1 MKSIAL
7 PLKSVVLAFC
17 CLLLLQPAFAQIKIN
32 EYSAANK
39 NVAANNGEF
48 YDWIELYNAGSSAV
62 NVGGWY
68 LSDNINNLIKWQIP
82 AGLSINAGAFRLI
95 YCSGRNGV
103 FGGQYN
109 TNFKL
114 TQSDTSEYIILT
126 NSGGVIQDSTKIY
139 PNQRNQS
146 HGRSTNGAATWSV
159 FTSSTP
165 GTSNNAQTAYLNY
178 VPMVQFNLAPGFYSG
193 TQSVTLS
200 CPQSNV
206 TIRYTTNGAIPT
218 TSSTLYSGPISVA
231 TTKCIRARAFDNGTQ
246 YAPSFTETNTYFI
259 NETHTLPVMALAS
272 DSFTYLFNST
282 KPVIQGNMEY
292 FSAAGQFVW
301 EIEGDYNPHG
311 NDSWAYPQKG
321 VDFNVEDEYGR
332 GVEINKKM
340 FYTSSRKKFNWLILK
355 AAASDNF
362 PGNAGSHPAA
372 HIRDAYDQTL
382 AEKFNLNLDVRRMD
396 HCLVFIN
403 GQYWGVYEYRERVD
417 ADYFDHYYD
426 QQEQYVDNL
435 QYWGGMNV
443 KLGSD
448 TAWNNLYYYVTS
460 HNMAVPAYYQYVT
473 DRLDIMSLIDM
484 VILGTYTVNSD
495 WLNWN
500 TAWWRGR
507 KTPNNVKW
515 KYWLWDTDNIFN
527 LGENYSQW
535 PTTNNTA
542 DPCDIESA
550 NGGGPDFSDP
560 SIGPAMGHIVIF
572 NALRQNQ
579 IFNQIYIN
587 RYADLI
593 NTAFNCTNM
602 LNHLDTMIARIQ
614 PEMQR
619 QCTRWSGNYNQW
631 VQNVQFLRN
640 QISGRCNTISGGI
653 TNCYNVTGPYPV
665 KVNVYPACAGKVKVN
680 SLIPDEYPFSGTYYG
695 GVNQSLKAYPAS
707 GWQFDHWQM
716 VHTANPNTTT
726 DSIWFDL
733 GTTGDSIVAVFTQ
746 VNPQPGILYV
756 NIKGQNPGTV
766 TINGSP
772 VADNSPYVY
781 TLGTQLNVQATPVP
795 GCTFYKWEANHSLVY
810 PNDTAESGYFC
821 FREADTLKVIFD
833 DCSVV
838 PDSLTV
844 LVQQPGF
851 GTVTI
856 NSLLVPTP
864 ITVPM
869 NAGTL
874 LNIVA
879 TPTTNYTFSHWQ
891 IAHHTI
897 APNSNAATAS
907 FTFQQRDTLIAI
919 FLPPDTMNLTVM
931 VNPAG
936 GGNVS
941 VNGTTPA
948 SYPTVMKFVNGTP
961 LTAVATAAGGYSFT
975 NWSILH
981 HTLAPNNSAATVNF
995 TITQHDTLVAN
1006 FTVNPNPP
1014 DTFNLTVLVNPLA
1027 GGNVSVNGTTP
1038 PAYPAVLKYVDGTL
1052 INLQATANGGYTFA
1066 NYTLL
1071 HHTLSPNNTTANANF
1086 IITQNDTLLATFTL
1100 NPPDTF
1106 DLTVMVNPLGGGNV
1120 SLNGTTP
1127 PAYPAVLKYV
1137 DGTLINLQAVANG
1150 GFTFTN
1156 WTILHHTLNPNNTS
1170 ANASF
1175 TITQNDTLLAT
1186 FTANPQPDTFDLTVM
1201 VTPIGGGNVSVNS
1214 VTPPAYPTVMKFV
1227 DGTLVNVAATAN
1239 GGYTFT
1245 NWTLLHHALAPNN
1258 TTANAS
1264 FVITQN
1270 DTLLA
1275 TFTANPNPPD
1285 TFKLTVLVNP
1295 AGGGNVSINGTALS
1309 TYPSVLQLVD
1319 GTLVSASETPNGGFA
1334 FSNWTLL
1341 HHTLSP
1347 NNGSVNA
1354 SFTIHQDDTLVA
1366 NYNVVVPVRTLV
1378 LQTVPANSGIMV
1390 VNGTTYTSFPTSLSI
1405 NDGTAVSASQTPNS
1419 GFLFT
1424 NWNLV
1429 AGTLNPN
1436 NTANPVNFTVTQN
1449 DTLYAY
1455 YSIAPPDTYAIVVNV
1470 MPNIFAGDVTVAGVT
1485 PVNHQY
1491 PAVFYFPKGTN
1502 VDFSATGLNN
1512 YTFSHYQFLHH
1523 GPVPNSSAPVVFIN
1537 VQHPDTVTAYFNE
1550 GKDPIDSV
1558 VQVLIPSGFSPDGD
1572 GVNDEFRVFL
1582 RPDGHMFTEYS
1593 MQIYNR
1599 WGQRV
1604 FESNLQSHGWSGYFG
1619 TQKCDIGVYSY
1630 MLVGKLE
1637 TGEEILKKGTVTLI
1651 R

>member
-1 MKSIAL
+1 MKITVL
-7 PLKSVVLAFC
+7 PLKSIVVAVLC
-17 CLLLLQPAFAQIKIN
+17 SLLLSPAFAQIKIN

-39 NVAANNGEF
+39 SLQVANNGEY
-48 YDWIELYNAGSSAV
+48 YDWIELYNAGSSSV

-68 LSDNINNLIKWQIP
+68 LSDNITNLIKWQIP
-82 AGLSINAGAFRLI
+82 AGLTINAGAFRLI

-103 FGGQYN
+103 FSGQYN

-126 NSGGVIQDSTKIY
+126 NAGGIIQDSTKIF

-146 HGRSTNGAATWSV
+146 HGRTTNGAATWSV
-159 FTSSTP
+159 FTTATP
-165 GTSNNAQTAYLNY
+165 GATNNAQTGYLDY
-178 VPMVQFNLAPGFYSG
+178 VPMVQFSLAPGFYSG

-218 TSSTLYSGPISVA
+218 TASTLYSGPISVA

-259 NETHTLPVMALAS
+259 NETHTLPVMALSS
-272 DSFTYLFNST
+272 DQFTNLFNGGTQS
-282 KPVIQGNMEY
+282 IQGNIEY
-292 FSAAGQFVW
+292 FSTAGQFVW

-321 VDFNVEDEYGR
+321 VDFNVEDEYGT
-332 GVEINKKM
+332 GVEIKKKM
-340 FYTSSRKKFNWLILK
+340 FYTSGRKKFNWLILK

-382 AEKFNLNLDVRRMD
+382 AEKFNMNLDIRRMD

-448 TAWNNLYYYVTS
+448 TAWDNLYYYVTS
-460 HNMAVPAYYQYVT
+460 HNMAVPAYYQHVT
-473 DRLDIMSLIDM
+473 DRLDIMSLIDAI
-484 VILGTYTVNSD
+484 VLGTYTVNSD

-507 KTPNNVKW
+507 KAPNIVKW
-515 KYWLWDTDNIFN
+515 KYWLWDTDNTFN
-527 LGENYSQW
+527 LGENFSGW

-542 DPCDIESA
+542 QPCDINGSG
-550 NGGGPDFSDP
+550 GGGPDFSDP
-560 SIGPAMGHIVIF
+560 SIGPDMGHIVIF
-572 NALRQNQ
+572 NALRQNPT
-579 IFNQIYIN
+579 FNQIYIN

-619 QCTRWSGNYNQW
+619 QCTRWSGNYNTW
-631 VQNVQFLRN
+631 VQNVQYLRN
-640 QISGRCNTISGGI
+640 QISGRCNTISGGL

-695 GVNQSLKAYPAS
+695 GINQSLKAYPAS
-707 GWQFDHWQM
+707 GWQFDHWQLT
-716 VHTANPNTTT
+716 HTANPNTTT

-746 VNPQPGILYV
+746 VNPQPGVLYV

-781 TLGTQLNVQATPVP
+781 QLGTQLNVQATPVP

-856 NSLLVPTP
+856 NSILVPTP
-864 ITVPM
+864 VTVPM

-874 LNIVA
+874 LNILA
-879 TPTTNYTFSHWQ
+879 TPTANYTFSHWQ
-891 IAHHTI
+891 VAHHTI

-907 FTFQQRDTLIAI
+907 FTFQQRDTLIAV

-936 GGNVS
+936 GGNVA

-961 LTAVATAAGGYSFT
+961 LTAVATAAGGYTFS
-975 NWSILH
+975 NWTILH

-1014 DTFNLTVLVNPLA
+1014 DTFN
-1027 GGNVSVNGTTP
+1027 
-1038 PAYPAVLKYVDGTL
+1038 
-1052 INLQATANGGYTFA
+1052 
-1066 NYTLL
+1066 
-1071 HHTLSPNNTTANANF
+1071 
-1086 IITQNDTLLATFTL
+1086 
-1100 NPPDTF
+1100 
-1106 DLTVMVNPLGGGNV
+1106 LTVMVNPLGGGNV

-1186 FTANPQPDTFDLTVM
+1186 FTANPQPDTFDITVM
-1201 VTPIGGGNVSVNS
+1201 VTPVGGGNATVNG

-1239 GGYTFT
+1239 GGYTFS
-1245 NWTLLHHALAPNN
+1245 NWTLLHHTLAPSN
-1258 TTANAS
+1258 TSANAN

-1275 TFTANPNPPD
+1275 TFTVNPNPPD
-1285 TFKLTVLVNP
+1285 TFNLTVLVNP
-1295 AGGGNVSINGTALS
+1295 TGGGNVSINGTALS
-1309 TYPSVLQLVD
+1309 TYPTVLQLVD
-1319 GTLVSASETPNGGFA
+1319 GTVVNALETANGGFA
-1334 FSNWTLL
+1334 FANWTIL

-1347 NNGSVNA
+1347 NTTGPNV
-1354 SFTIHQDDTLVA
+1354 SFTIHQHDTLIA

-1378 LQTVPANSGIMV
+1378 LQTVPANAGSMV
-1390 VNGTTYTSFPTSLSI
+1390 VNGTTYTSFPTSVSI
-1405 NDGTAVSASQTPNS
+1405 NDGTAVTASQTPNS

-1436 NTANPVNFTVTQN
+1436 NTANPVSFTVTQN

-1455 YSIAPPDTYAIVVNV
+1455 YNVAPPDTYAIVVNV
-1470 MPNIFAGDVTVAGVT
+1470 QPNIFAGDVTVAGVT
-1485 PVNHQY
+1485 PANHQY

-1502 VDFSATGLNN
+1502 VDFSATALNN
-1512 YTFSHYQFLHH
+1512 YTFSHYEFLHH
-1523 GPVPNSSAPVVFIN
+1523 GPVPGNLAPVVFIN
-1537 VQHPDTVTAYFNE
+1537 VQHPDTVTAFFNE
-1550 GKDPIDSV
+1550 GKDPVDSV
-1558 VQVLIPSGFSPDGD
+1558 VQVLIPSGFSPDGS
-1572 GVNDEFRVFL
+1572 GANDEFRVFL
-1582 RPDGHMFTEYS
+1582 RPDGHLFTEYS

-1599 WGQRV
+1599 WGQKV
-1604 FESNLQSHGWSGYFG
+1604 FESNLQSHGWAGDFG
-1619 TQKCDIGVYSY
+1619 TKKCDVGVYSY
-1630 MLVGKLE
+1630 ILIGKLD
-1637 TGEEILKKGTVTLI
+1637 TGEEVKKKGTVTLI